1 MNRKIIKEILHN
13 EKVKYSPNGLR
24 IFMNKHN
31 DIKLFCEYVYNKNKE
46 LWETPLN
53 ILKCIYRFNKF
64 YFKRCKNCNKRI
76 NFSNSISTQNHI
88 TCSYKCSAKIKAN
101 NEDTI
106 QKRKETCLRTYR
118 S

>member
-64 YFKRCKNCNKRI
+64 YFFFIR
-76 NFSNSISTQNHI
+76 
-88 TCSYKCSAKIKAN
+88 
-101 NEDTI
+101 
-106 QKRKETCLRTYR
+106 
-118 S
+118 

>member
-53 ILKCIYRFNKF
+53 VLKCIYRFDNDGSTDRFSYGVITFMTWDFPIINQVIKLPIFSKTDRMYKF
-64 YFKRCKNCNKRI
+64 
-76 NFSNSISTQNHI
+76 
-88 TCSYKCSAKIKAN
+88 
-101 NEDTI
+101 
-106 QKRKETCLRTYR
+106 
-118 S
+118 